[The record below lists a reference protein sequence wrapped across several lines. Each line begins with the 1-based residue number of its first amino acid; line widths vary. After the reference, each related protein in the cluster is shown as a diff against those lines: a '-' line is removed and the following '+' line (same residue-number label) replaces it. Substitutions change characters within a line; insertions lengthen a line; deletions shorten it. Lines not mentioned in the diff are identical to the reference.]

1 MKTLLAIGALLIA
14 WTAAPAAQPSDGNE
28 IPRDVWGRPSLE
40 GVWNFSSDIPLE
52 RPERFGE
59 REFMTAEEVAEL
71 RARLAASDAA
81 SDEAIPGLGGPGG
94 YNDFWVERAGIT
106 DHIRTS
112 HIVYPANGRLP
123 APLDGV
129 DTVAG
134 GLLEDVPGERPVRF
148 VVGGIGTDGP
158 EDRGLSER
166 CLVGFN
172 AGPPFIPSL
181 YNNNVQIVQSRDH
194 VAIITEMV
202 HDARIAPIGDRPP
215 LDDRIGLWSGSS
227 RGHWDGDTLVVETRN
242 FNGLTKSFGSF
253 GTSAHKVL
261 TERFTRID
269 RDTVEY
275 EWTLDDPATFADRF
289 TAIVPLTRVAG
300 EMYEYACHEGNY
312 GMENILRGARAEDR
326 AEQEGR

>member
-1 MKTLLAIGALLIA
+1 MKTLLTTGALLIA
-14 WTAAPAAQPSDGNE
+14 WTAAPAAQPSDGND
-28 IPRDVWGRPSLE
+28 IPRNVWDRPSLG
-40 GVWNFSSDIPLE
+40 GVWNFSSDVPLE

-59 REFMTAEEVAEL
+59 REIMTEEEVAEL
-71 RARLAASDAA
+71 RARLAAADAA
-81 SDEAIPGLGGPGG
+81 SDEAVPGLGGPGG
-94 YNDFWVERAGIT
+94 YNDFWVERAGIA

-112 HIVYPANGRLP
+112 HIVYPADGRLP
-123 APLDGV
+123 APVDGV

-172 AGPPFIPSL
+172 AGPPFVPSL
-181 YNNNVQIVQSRDH
+181 YNNNVQIVQNRDH
-194 VAIITEMV
+194 VVIITEMI
-202 HDARIAPIGDRPP
+202 HDARIVPIGDRPA
-215 LDDRIGLWSGSS
+215 LDERIGLWSGSS
-227 RGHWDGDTLVVETRN
+227 PGHWDGDTLVVETRN

-261 TERFTRID
+261 TERLTRTD

-275 EWTLDDPATFADRF
+275 EWTIDDPATFTDRCSASITF
-289 TAIVPLTRVAG
+289 AAG
-300 EMYEYACHEGNY
+300 
-312 GMENILRGARAEDR
+312 R
-326 AEQEGR
+326 QEFLPVEKP